1 MRTVIV
7 LALAVLTASTSSKS
21 NANDTFINAFGNSF
35 EMQIIQKNGSN
46 NDLDLDVTGDYHVID
61 IVQDG
66 NGNVADITIDGIYPT
81 ELNLYQDG
89 NSFSYILNQYCTNSA
104 GCVINVTQY

>member
-21 NANDTFINAFGNSF
+21 NANDIFLQAFGNSF

-46 NDLDLDVTGDYHVID
+46 NDLDLDVTGDYHIIEV
-61 IVQDG
+61 VQDG
-66 NGNVADITIDGIYPT
+66 NGNVSSITIDGDYPT
-81 ELNLYQDG
+81 DISVYQNGDNL
-89 NSFSYILNQYCTNSA
+89 SYILNNFCTNSA

>member
-7 LALAVLTASTSSKS
+7 LALAAVTAFTSSKS
-21 NANDTFINAFGNSF
+21 NANDIFLQAFGNSF